1 MFTAEE
7 GHSPQYKAVLHY
19 KAELERCL
27 AGGPDQHLLNQFKI
41 RGWLSDEADAGPTEL
56 IHEALQRIKSDPSNY
71 DVFIGM
77 LPEDIRVKPIIDQI
91 TGMFTYTCNF
101 WFSVY
106 LLNWLSLKF

>member
-7 GHSPQYKAVLHY
+7 GHSPQYQSVLHY

-41 RGWLSDEADAGPTEL
+41 RGWLGDEADAGPTQL
-56 IHEALQRIKSDPSNY
+56 IDEALQRIKSNPSNY

-77 LPEDIRVKPIIDQI
+77 LPEDIRVKDQI
-91 TGMFTYTCNF
+91 TGMLYSCTYTCNF
-101 WFSVY
+101 
-106 LLNWLSLKF
+106 